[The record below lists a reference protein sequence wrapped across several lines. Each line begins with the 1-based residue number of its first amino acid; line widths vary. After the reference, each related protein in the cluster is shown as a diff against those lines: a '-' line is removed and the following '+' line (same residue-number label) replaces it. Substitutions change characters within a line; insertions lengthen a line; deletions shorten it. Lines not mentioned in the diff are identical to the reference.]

1 MHPVYESSSTLWRA
15 RKNPKVGQSSL
26 ISNFVKTICSIR
38 HDVSE
43 GYDSILF
50 SWVDIKFLWWLLHR
64 HYGSFFQFNAIFQG
78 FRCKLLFVTCLHFF
92 QISSRDCWLVVICLH
107 FKSRS
112 LIGWSLFTFLT
123 ERNLIG
129 LQNRSCFLFHFWEF
143 FFFIFQ
149 GGRNLLVGKATQKM
163 SRVHKIFCERWHRRH
178 QRCGPVFP
186 QPNRKFGRNHRKK
199 NRRKL
204 VSTLSCHASKSSW
217 ISEAKS
223 AKKFLKGLRHHCQK
237 CAQSRSI
244 NDRLHWHARAQR
256 STRVSFRP
264 FWLTTLPTIKWFT

>member
-143 FFFIFQ
+143 FFFHF
-149 GGRNLLVGKATQKM
+149 
-163 SRVHKIFCERWHRRH
+163 SR
-178 QRCGPVFP
+178 
-186 QPNRKFGRNHRKK
+186 RKK
-199 NRRKL
+199 SSGWKGNSKNVKSPQNIL
-204 VSTLSCHASKSSW
+204 WTLAQTSSTMWSC
-217 ISEAKS
+217 IS
-223 AKKFLKGLRHHCQK
+223 
-237 CAQSRSI
+237 
-244 NDRLHWHARAQR
+244 
-256 STRVSFRP
+256 
-264 FWLTTLPTIKWFT
+264 TTK